1 MQLRIGKF
9 AMNLSFRGEKRS
21 MSSAYWSEQWARLF
35 GEENSSGETVNESTA
50 LRVSTVS
57 ACIKILGEDIAA
69 LPKAVMKTEGQVRKK
84 DTKNRLHYLMS
95 VRPNKHMTAY
105 NWTFA
110 MVAGAAGWGES
121 YAPITRH
128 KGTGDVLEIGLVPPW
143 EMYRVPMPDGSM
155 YYKEVHTGKVWNAD
169 DIITLRPFTLDG
181 KKPVSIIRY
190 NAETIGFALQSQKY
204 RGKVFK
210 IKPPGYLA
218 SDHNIVVDQLK
229 QIGQYWSGQMSSGVP
244 IAYGGMKYMP
254 ISFNPAELQLLET
267 NKLTEQQICSLFRV
281 PPTFLQDYNRATF
294 ANAEQQGLIYKTY
307 TLQPFITNFMQEIDA
322 KCFPESNQRSETPNY
337 INFNL
342 NGLLAG
348 DYKTRTEGYRSLF
361 QMGVPL
367 NHFMAL
373 EDQNPVDGGD
383 VGYVP
388 MNMIRVDKAEA
399 FADKLIATTG
409 SKEKAGE
416 RSLADILTEHGIKL
430 QTNGHEHV

>member
-1 MQLRIGKF
+1 
-9 AMNLSFRGEKRS
+9 
-21 MSSAYWSEQWARLF
+21 
-35 GEENSSGETVNESTA
+35 
-50 LRVSTVS
+50 
-57 ACIKILGEDIAA
+57 
-69 LPKAVMKTEGQVRKK
+69 
-84 DTKNRLHYLMS
+84 
-95 VRPNKHMTAY
+95 
-105 NWTFA
+105 
-110 MVAGAAGWGES
+110 
-121 YAPITRH
+121 
-128 KGTGDVLEIGLVPPW
+128 
-143 EMYRVPMPDGSM
+143 
-155 YYKEVHTGKVWNAD
+155 
-169 DIITLRPFTLDG
+169 
-181 KKPVSIIRY
+181 
-190 NAETIGFALQSQKY
+190 
-204 RGKVFK
+204 
-210 IKPPGYLA
+210 
-218 SDHNIVVDQLK
+218 
-229 QIGQYWSGQMSSGVP
+229 
-244 IAYGGMKYMP
+244 MKYMP